1 MNKLEVKEF
10 FDKCAPDWDKNMIR
24 STEKIRSILYV
35 AGVRKGCDVLDVAC
49 GTGVLFPD
57 YQDIGVGSLTA
68 IDISPEM
75 IRIAAKKAQ
84 DAVCICA
91 DAESYD
97 FNKLFDA
104 IVIYDASPHFVD
116 IEMMISRLSGYLRYG
131 GKLTIAHSM
140 GPLDLDRHHSGV
152 RHVSHVALSAEELRD
167 IFSKYLKVTAVISDE
182 DMYQVTGIMTKREE

>member
-10 FDKCAPDWDKNMIR
+10 FDKRAADWDKNMIR
-24 STEKIRSILYV
+24 STDKIRSILYI

-57 YQDIGVGSLTA
+57 YKDIGVGTLTA
-68 IDISPEM
+68 IDISAEM
-75 IRIAAKKAQ
+75 IKIAQKKAK

-91 DAESYD
+91 DAENYD
-97 FNKLFDA
+97 FNRLFDC

-116 IEMMISRLSGYLRYG
+116 IEMMISRLSGYLKYG

-167 IFSKYLKVTAVISDE
+167 IFSKYLKVAAVISDE
-182 DMYQVTGIMTKREE
+182 DMYQVTGICMSKV